1 MKYLSVLTCLVSSG
15 FALVASGAVQAQ
27 AGAQSPTVRTSA
39 TVVKGAKSAPAKLA
53 AASASANEAPED
65 FLYEYLLSEIA
76 SQRGQVPQAFRGI
89 LELAQRTGDP
99 RLARRAV
106 EIAFQAG
113 QMDDAREAT
122 VLWLEL
128 EPAAPIA
135 RQVLGRMAGN
145 DLEASQAAF
154 SRWLAV
160 PGKASVL
167 FMQAPILFTRFA
179 DKAKNLAAVRVL
191 AKPYPRI
198 AESHYAVAQSALFA
212 GEIGPALAAVDE
224 ALRLKPGWSQ
234 AVILRAQILR
244 EAKSESAE
252 QDALNYLQKF
262 LKSHPDAND
271 VRLIYARLLV
281 AQKSYLSAREEFRKI
296 DLNNGLKNIPD
307 PESPYAIALISQQ
320 MEDYAEAEKQFLRTL
335 DAKPRD
341 SNPVFFNLG
350 HVAEAKKDNDAAIG
364 WFRRVGTGEYF
375 VTAKLRTASLL
386 AKRDGIE
393 AGRKYLRDAQIA
405 EEESPEIRTQLILAE
420 AQLLRDA
427 KAFREAFQLLD
438 EAVKQ
443 TPNSAELLYDRAM
456 VAEKINKL
464 DVLEADLTRVIELKP
479 DYAHAYNALGYT
491 LAERNKRLDEAYD
504 LIQKAVKLAPDDP
517 FIQDS
522 LGWVQFRMSR
532 IDDALITLKKAYKA
546 RRDPEIAAHL
556 GEVLWAAG
564 QHEEAQK
571 IWRAALLESPG
582 HDALASSIE
591 KHKPK

>member
-1 MKYLSVLTCLVSSG
+1 MKYLSVLTYLVSSG
-15 FALVASGAVQAQ
+15 YALVFSGAVQAQ
-27 AGAQSPTVRTSA
+27 EGVKSPTVRTSA
-39 TVVKGAKSAPAKLA
+39 TVTKGAKSAPAKSVL
-53 AASASANEAPED
+53 ASANEAPEE

-76 SQRGQVPQAFRGI
+76 SQRGQVPRAFRTI

-128 EPAAPIA
+128 EPGAPIA

-154 SRWLAV
+154 SRWLVA
-160 PGKASVL
+160 PGKAPVL
-167 FMQAPILFTRFA
+167 FLQAPALYSRFA
-179 DKAKNLAAVRVL
+179 DKAKNLAAVREL

-198 AESHYAVAQSALFA
+198 PEAHYAVAQSALFA
-212 GEIGPALAAVDE
+212 GENAAALVAVDE

-234 AVILRAQILR
+234 AVILKAQILR
-244 EAKSESAE
+244 EAKSDSAE
-252 QDALNYLQKF
+252 LNALNYLQNF
-262 LKSHPDAND
+262 LKSHPGAND

-296 DLNNGLKNIPD
+296 DLDNSQKKTPD
-307 PESPYAIALISQQ
+307 PESSYAIALISQQ
-320 MEDYAEAEKQFLRTL
+320 IEDYAEAEKQFLRTL

-350 HVAEAKKDNDAAIG
+350 LVAEAKKDNDAAIG
-364 WFRRVGTGEYF
+364 WFRRVGAGEYF

-386 AKRDGIE
+386 SKRDGIE
-393 AGRKYLRDAQIA
+393 SGRKYLRDAQIA
-405 EEESPEIRTQLILAE
+405 EDESPEIRTQLILAE

-438 EAVKQ
+438 EAVNQ

-491 LAERNKRLDEAYD
+491 LAERNKRLDEAYE

-532 IDDALITLKKAYKA
+532 IDDALATLKKAYKA

-564 QHEEAQK
+564 QREEAQK

-582 HDALASSIE
+582 HDALASLIE
-591 KHKPK
+591 KYAPK